1 MVTLAPGHQSKCH
14 LPQEELDRMQPVI
27 KIAAE

>member
-1 MVTLAPGHQSKCH
+1 MVTLAEGHQIKCH
-14 LPQEELDRMQPVI
+14 LPQAELDRMQPVI